1 MTTHILVTGGSGNIG
16 SALVAGLAA
25 DEGNVV
31 VVADNLTT
39 GDREKVPDLPNVK
52 FIKCDVNNYDD
63 ISAIFYRHP
72 FEYVFHYA
80 AVVGVQRTLD
90 HPLDVLRDITGIEN
104 LLKLSKNTG
113 IRRFFFSSSSEVYG
127 EPFEIP
133 QHEET
138 TPLNS
143 RLPYAIVKNVA
154 EAYLRSYQH
163 EYGLDY
169 TVFRFFNTYGPNQ
182 SEDFVVPRFLQMAL
196 RGDDITIYGDGSQT
210 RTFCY
215 VDDNVDACLAAL
227 GGRHCINDTINI
239 GSDENFTVLELANLI
254 IEITESKSQV
264 VHLPPLKD
272 GDMTRRLP
280 DIAKMRN
287 LLGRDLV
294 PLREGLLRLVDFY
307 KSQDSY

>member
-16 SALVAGLAA
+16 SALVSGLAQ
-25 DEGNVV
+25 DEGNIV
-31 VVADNLTT
+31 VVADNLST
-39 GDREKVPDLPNVK
+39 GELSKLPDRPNVK
-52 FIKCDVNNYDD
+52 FIKCDANNYED
-63 ISAIFYRHP
+63 IAAIFYRHP

-80 AVVGVQRTLD
+80 AVVGVQRTLAN
-90 HPLDVLRDITGIEN
+90 PLLVLRDIKGIEN
-104 LLKLSKNTG
+104 LLNLSKNTG

-133 QHEET
+133 QNEET

-154 EAYLRSYQH
+154 EAYLRSYQL

-182 SEDFVVPRFLQMAL
+182 SEDFVVPRFLLRAL
-196 RGDDITIYGDGSQT
+196 RGEDLEIYGDGSQT

-215 VDDNVDACLAAL
+215 VDDNVDACLATLA
-227 GGRHCINDTINI
+227 GRQGVNETINI
-239 GSDENFTVLELANLI
+239 GSDENFTVLELAEMI
-254 IEITESKSQV
+254 VEVTQSKSQI
-264 VHLPPLKD
+264 VHLPPLED

-280 DIAKMRN
+280 DITKMRG
-287 LLGRDLV
+287 LLGRELI
-294 PLREGLLRLVDFY
+294 PLRDGLVRLIDHY
-307 KSQDSY
+307 TSQGIP

>member
-16 SALVAGLAA
+16 SALVSGLAE
-25 DEGNVV
+25 DEGNLI
-31 VVADNLTT
+31 VVADDLST
-39 GDREKVPDLPNVK
+39 GDRSKVPDERNVK

-63 ISAIFYRHP
+63 IAAIYFRHP

-80 AVVGVQRTLD
+80 AVVGVQRTLAN
-90 HPLDVLRDITGIEN
+90 PLAVLRDITGIEN
-104 LLKLSKNTG
+104 VLRLSKNTG
-113 IRRFFFSSSSEVYG
+113 VRRLFFSSSSEVYG

-154 EAYLRSYQH
+154 EAYLRSYQE

-182 SEDFVVPRFLQMAL
+182 SEDFVVPRFVRMAL

-215 VDDNVDACLAAL
+215 VDDNVEACLATL
-227 GGRHCINDTINI
+227 VGRKGINETINI
-239 GSDENFTVLELANLI
+239 GSDENLSILELAEMI
-254 IEITESKSQV
+254 IDLTESKSRI
-264 VHLPPLKD
+264 VHLPALKD

-280 DIAKMRN
+280 SITKMRE
-287 LLGRDLV
+287 LLGRDLI
-294 PLREGLLRLVDFY
+294 PLREGLLRQIEHY
-307 KSQDSY
+307 ASQKSP